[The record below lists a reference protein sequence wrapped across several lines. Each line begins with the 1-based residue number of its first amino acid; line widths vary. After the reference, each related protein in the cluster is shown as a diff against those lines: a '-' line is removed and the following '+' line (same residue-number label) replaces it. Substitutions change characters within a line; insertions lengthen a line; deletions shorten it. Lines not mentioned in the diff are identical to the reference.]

1 MSRLITALK
10 VFIVFALLLGI
21 GYPMLITGISQLL
34 MHDEA
39 NGSLIEQ
46 NGKIVGSKLIAQAF
60 IEPQYFHSRPSA
72 TNYDAANSGGSNLGP
87 SNPKLLKQVAA
98 KIAQIRQ
105 ENHLAPNTP
114 LPADMVLTSASG
126 LDPHISME
134 NALLQSPRV
143 AMARHMLPE
152 TINQIIMENIDPDFI
167 GIWGKAGVNVLELNL
182 ALDKLQK
189 KF

>member
-1 MSRLITALK
+1 MSRLTTALK
-10 VFIVFALLLGI
+10 VFIVFALLLGL
-21 GYPMLITGISQLL
+21 GYPVLITGISQLL

-39 NGSLIEQ
+39 NGSLIEK
-46 NGKIVGSKLIAQAF
+46 NGKVVGSKLIAQAF
-60 IEPQYFHSRPSA
+60 TQPQYFHSRPSA
-72 TNYDAANSGGSNLGP
+72 INYDATNSGGSNLGP
-87 SNPKLLKQVAA
+87 SNPTLLKQVAA
-98 KIAQIRQ
+98 RIARIRN
-105 ENHLAPNTP
+105 ENNLAPHTP

-126 LDPHISME
+126 LDPHISIE

-143 AMARHMLPE
+143 TMARHMLPD
-152 TINQIIMENIDPDFI
+152 TVNQIIMENIDADFI

>member
-1 MSRLITALK
+1 MSRFITALK
-10 VFIVFALLLGI
+10 ILIVFALLLGL
-21 GYPMLITGISQLL
+21 GYPALITGISQLL
-34 MHDEA
+34 MHHEA

-46 NGKIVGSKLIAQAF
+46 NGKIIGSRLIAQTF
-60 IEPQYFHSRPSA
+60 TQPQYFHSRPSA
-72 TNYDAANSGGSNLGP
+72 TNYDAINSDGSNLGP
-87 SNPKLLKQVAA
+87 SNPKLLKQVGAR
-98 KIAQIRQ
+98 ITQIRN
-105 ENHLAPNTP
+105 ENNLAPHTP

-126 LDPHISME
+126 LDPHISLE

-143 AMARHMLPE
+143 AMARHMLPA
-152 TINQIIMENIDPDFI
+152 TINQIIMQNIDPDFI

>member
-1 MSRLITALK
+1 MSRFVTAFK
-10 VFIVFALLLGI
+10 VFVIFTLLLGLI
-21 GYPMLITGISQLL
+21 YPAFITGVSQLL

-39 NGSLIEQ
+39 NGSLIVQ
-46 NGKIVGSKLIAQAF
+46 DGKIIGSKLIAQSF
-60 IEPQYFHSRPSA
+60 TQPQYFHSRPSA
-72 TNYDAANSGGSNLGP
+72 VNYDATNSGGSNLGP
-87 SNPKLLKQVAA
+87 SNPDLLKQVAA
-98 KIAQIRQ
+98 RITQIRN
-105 ENHLAPNTP
+105 ENNLAPHTP

-143 AMARHMLPE
+143 ALARHMLSA
-152 TINQIIMENIDPDFI
+152 TVNHVIMENIDPDFI
-167 GIWGKAGVNVLELNL
+167 GIWGKAGVNVLKLNL